1 MYDILKKNS
10 AFFFPYLLSLLAGTA
25 FLGLWSQTS
34 ISLYINGHNSA
45 FADFFF
51 KYWTNV
57 GLGYLILPIALILA
71 FISFRYMLMSVFCFL
86 VTFTV
91 NDSIKYA
98 LNTPRPS
105 MVFEGMHQNF
115 YHVPGVDIYSWDSFP
130 SGHTAIAFGMF
141 CLLAL
146 IVNKSSVKFLFF
158 ICAFLVGYSR
168 IYLAEHFLPDV
179 MAASVIAV
187 TCTILT
193 FKMFT
198 NWSAINKFANID
210 KPLIKLGRK

>member
-25 FLGLWSQTS
+25 FFMLWGKTD

-45 FADFFF
+45 FTDFFF

-57 GLGYLILPIALILA
+57 GLGYLIIPVALVLA
-71 FISFRYMLMSVFCFL
+71 FVSFRYMLMSVFCFL
-86 VTFTV
+86 VTFGI

-98 LNTPRPS
+98 LNTPRPG
-105 MVFEGMHQNF
+105 MVFDGMHQTY

-130 SGHTAIAFGMF
+130 SGHTAIAFCLF

-146 IVNKSSVKFLFF
+146 ITNKSVLKFLCF
-158 ICAFLVGYSR
+158 ICAFLIGYSR
-168 IYLAEHFLPDV
+168 IYLAEHFLNDV
-179 MAASVIAV
+179 IGGSVIGVA
-187 TCTILT
+187 CAILSY
-193 FKMFT
+193 KIFT
-198 NWSAINKFANID
+198 KWSAINKFANID
-210 KPLIKLGRK
+210 KPLINPKGK